1 MVSEGKDHKPRIE
14 YNLFPS
20 RLALG
25 LVSKGGYTDGEEDVP
40 SDRDAERRRRGVGS
54 GIEVLNLRKMG

>member
-25 LVSKGGYTDGEEDVP
+25 LASKGGYTDGEEDVP
-40 SDRDAERRRRGVGS
+40 SDRDAEEEEEG
-54 GIEVLNLRKMG
+54 